1 MNTNSLP
8 SVQDYVIAQIR
19 TYVPSG
25 VGALATWLLSLGIDV
40 GAQAQVGLVAFGT
53 AFITGAYFTAAS
65 AIQRKWPIAGRFL
78 LGSSK
83 APTYSTNSLGGGAG
97 GEAANNDPTGAS
109 Q

>member
-1 MNTNSLP
+1 MNTNT
-8 SVQDYVIAQIR
+8 SVQDYVIAQVR

-40 GAQAQVGLVAFGT
+40 GAQAQVGLVTFGT
-53 AFITGAYFTAAS
+53 ALITGVYFTAAS

-83 APTYSTNSLGGGAG
+83 APSYTTNSLGGGAG
-97 GEAANNDPTGAS
+97 GAAENNDPTGAT

>member
-1 MNTNSLP
+1 MNPNTLP

-25 VGALATWLLSLGIDV
+25 VGALGTWLLSLGIDV
-40 GAQAQVGLVAFGT
+40 GAEAQVGLVTFGT
-53 AFITGAYFTAAS
+53 AFVTGVYFTAAS
-65 AIQRKWPIAGRFL
+65 AIQRKWPLAGRFL

-97 GEAANNDPTGAS
+97 AQAANNDPTGAS

>member
-1 MNTNSLP
+1 MNTNT
-8 SVQDYVIAQIR
+8 SVQDYVIAQVR

-40 GAQAQVGLVAFGT
+40 GAQAQVGLVTFGT
-53 AFITGAYFTAAS
+53 ALITGVYFTTAS

-83 APTYSTNSLGGGAG
+83 APTYTSNSLGGGAG
-97 GEAANNDPTGAS
+97 AAAASNDPGAT

>member
-1 MNTNSLP
+1 MNPNTSP

-40 GAQAQVGLVAFGT
+40 GAEAQVGLVTFGT
-53 AFITGAYFTAAS
+53 ALTTGVYFTAAS
-65 AIQRKWPIAGRFL
+65 AIQRKWPLAGRFL

-83 APTYSTNSLGGGAG
+83 APTYSTGGGAG
-97 GEAANNDPTGAS
+97 NVATNSDPTGAS